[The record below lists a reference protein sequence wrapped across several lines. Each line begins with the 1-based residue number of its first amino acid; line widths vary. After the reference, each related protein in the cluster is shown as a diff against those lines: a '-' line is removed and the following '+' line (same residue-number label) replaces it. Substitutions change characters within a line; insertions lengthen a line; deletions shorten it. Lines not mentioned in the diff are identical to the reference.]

1 MIHLYLKIILNERQ
15 VEMEI
20 NKEMMNINE
29 VTRLIEWLEAKGISD
44 DDIKDCI
51 RFINDKV
58 PTIKEV
64 SAIPQK

>member
-1 MIHLYLKIILNERQ
+1 
-15 VEMEI
+15 MEI

-58 PTIKEV
+58 PTIKVV
-64 SAIPQK
+64 SAPPQK

>member
-1 MIHLYLKIILNERQ
+1 
-15 VEMEI
+15 MEI